1 MLISKNKK
9 RSKASISPDD
19 EQLERQNSASVSGFT
34 MLTLLTIEGV
44 RINAQDKF
52 FKTPQHYAR
61 ASTRSRVSTLR

>member
-9 RSKASISPDD
+9 RSKAYD

-34 MLTLLTIEGV
+34 ILTLLTIEGV
-44 RINAQDKF
+44 RIDARGKF
-52 FKTPQHYAR
+52 FKTLLHNAR